1 MQNIRLGDLDEEG
14 QSINNVEEALKRVD
28 IQLRENDTTFRNM
41 EDVLADV
48 ADKWKTFDD
57 VTRSSITQALAG
69 TRQANMLIALLDNW
83 SMSQNLLTEEMESS
97 GLAAQR
103 FGIYMEGLEAT
114 TNKFTAT
121 WEKVVQDTITEELVK
136 KFLEFGIVLLEVADN
151 LGVLNIALVALAT
164 FMITKLA
171 LVIPGLTSTIYTLIT
186 AFISLTG
193 TVTMTSTAVNALSIS
208 MGGMALGLAVV
219 GLIALFNKLNASAVE
234 TYTNFEKLKRQ
245 TDDNKNE
252 LSSLAKEY
260 EALAN
265 KQNKNSDDLIR
276 LLDIQTI
283 VNTKYGGL
291 TEGITLYSD
300 AIDRNSQAIDE
311 NIEWL
316 KEKAKFEEIE
326 FINKNKRAYEEQKK
340 FLEAKTMSG
349 AGPTWQRVNLYGTP
363 EEQLTQL
370 GKYLETHKDISGLL
384 EKEYGIRN
392 DEISAAKSLIIEY
405 EHYVNVL
412 ADISVG
418 WQDIGVSRRGAME
431 SEVDDWK
438 DVGGNV
444 NLPKPLTIAP
454 QIAGGFGDLS
464 TIITNLNTEL
474 KVYLDLLSKSQS
486 GQQLS
491 ADDIAALSAVNKDYT
506 DFLVLEG
513 DQLVLNEEAVRA
525 YIQAQADLVA
535 LQARGVSEANPYS
548 AELYIQADLVGAWV
562 EMIKN
567 DLIPATEDARN
578 EIAGL
583 FSDLA
588 ASLDTSMTD
597 ARDSYI
603 ESHNELVDKLAE
615 LRVQI
620 MRVEAQPFSEEQRA
634 ELIKL
639 KEEFNNT
646 SRAVDALA
654 AEHELA
660 TRRIIYGMMLQ
671 RVMQMDLSRLPPA
684 QALAIQQAAFKMMD
698 DIGTAWGLI
707 DANTSAVVQGMTE
720 FVTLAMSGAGEEA
733 IAVLDRVRLAALA
746 AAGDYYIRF
755 HVTVDD
761 EGIAYG
767 AMGYDWSD
775 SGKSTVPEK
784 PKGGGGGGGGGGAEK
799 AKEEPTYSGAN
810 LYQMIINLIRQE
822 KEAEKELIREKQ
834 DALRQEQEIIK
845 QQQAALDKQ
854 LEDYEKIIDTRK
866 EILETQED
874 ELDYQEEIADK
885 NKSIQKLQRE
895 LAILALDDSAESKKR
910 QLELREE
917 LEEEL
922 SDLDE
927 TQREHE
933 IELTENRL
941 DEEYELYKQ
950 YIENQ
955 KTLLQTQFDLLDQEY
970 DVLQDTIDAID
981 EFLSKSGLIGQA
993 ALERM
998 AQMGPD
1004 LYEELVAWNEVY
1016 GSGIEEDIVRAWN
1029 EAVRALEEYNNL
1041 LDVILGKSDFGSGNS
1056 YIPGDSGN
1064 DSSTFGKTNRGFNP
1078 EMITGGFRADTGEGF
1093 SPEMITGG
1101 FRGNGREGFSPEMI
1115 TGGFRA
1121 DPTDA
1126 PEMITGGRKY
1136 GFNPEMI
1143 TGGFRGDGDS
1153 RSPEM
1158 ITGGRKYGFNPEMIT
1173 GGFRADTFL
1182 RGDRLSS
1189 LLNSLTTNIIGGNI
1203 SSVGDIVIQN
1213 LINVEGNLDENVLGD
1228 VRVVA
1233 NEVIKQLNNSL
1244 TKRGYTRG
1252 AQLFQT

>member
-114 TNKFTAT
+114 TNRFTAT
-121 WEKVVQDTITEELVK
+121 WEKLVQDTITEELVK
-136 KFLEFGIVLLEVADN
+136 KFLEFGIVLLEVADS
-151 LGVLNIALVALAT
+151 LGVVNIALVALFT
-164 FMITKLA
+164 FMATKLA

-219 GLIALFNKLNASAVE
+219 GLIALFNKLNTSAVE

-252 LSSLAKEY
+252 LSSLAEEY

-370 GKYLETHKDISGLL
+370 GKYLETHKDISGLMG
-384 EKEYGIRN
+384 KEYETLN
-392 DEISAAKSLIIEY
+392 NEISAAKSLIIEY

-412 ADISVG
+412 AAISVG
-418 WQDIGVSRRGAME
+418 WQDVGANRKEAMA
-431 SEVDDWK
+431 VDDWK

-491 ADDIAALSAVNKDYT
+491 ADDIAALSTVNKDYT

-761 EGIAYG
+761 EGVAYG

-784 PKGGGGGGGGGGAEK
+784 PKGGGGGGGGKEEK

-854 LEDYEKIIDTRK
+854 LEDYEKIIDARK

-1153 RSPEM
+1153 HSPEM

-1213 LINVEGNLDENVLGD
+1213 LINVEGNLDENVLSD

>member
-1 MQNIRLGDLDEEG
+1 MENYNQVL
-14 QSINNVEEALKRVD
+14 EAQK
-28 IQLRENDTTFRNM
+28 IQT
-41 EDVLADV
+41 
-48 ADKWKTFDD
+48 
-57 VTRSSITQALAG
+57 
-69 TRQANMLIALLDNW
+69 
-83 SMSQNLLTEEMESS
+83 ESS

-208 MGGMALGLAVV
+208 LGGMTLGLAIV
-219 GLIALFNKLNASAVE
+219 GLIALFNRLNTSAVE

-326 FINKNKRAYEEQKK
+326 FINKNRRAYEEQKK

-349 AGPTWQRVNLYGTP
+349 AGPAWQRVDLYGTP

-370 GKYLETHKDISGLL
+370 GKYLETHKDITGLMG
-384 EKEYGIRN
+384 KEYETLN
-392 DEISAAKSLIIEY
+392 NEISAAKSLIIEY

-418 WQDIGVSRRGAME
+418 WQDVGVSRRGAMK

-620 MRVEAQPFSEEQRA
+620 MRVEAQPFSDEQRA

-671 RVMQMDLSRLPPA
+671 RVMQMDLSRLHPA
-684 QALAIQQAAFKMMD
+684 QALAIQQAAFKIMD

-767 AMGYDWSD
+767 SMGYDWANAHQGTPSEPPK
-775 SGKSTVPEK
+775 SG
-784 PKGGGGGGGGGGAEK
+784 GGGGGGGGGGAEK

-834 DALRQEQEIIK
+834 DALRQEQEILK
-845 QQQAALDKQ
+845 QQQDALDKQ
-854 LEDYEKIIDTRK
+854 LEDYEKIIDARK
-866 EILETQED
+866 EILQTQED

-885 NKSIQKLQRE
+885 NKSIQKLQKE

-1041 LDVILGKSDFGSGNS
+1041 LDVILGKSDFSSGKP
-1056 YIPGDSGN
+1056 YVPGDSGN
-1064 DSSTFGKTNRGFNP
+1064 DNGTFGKANRGFTP
-1078 EMITGGFRADTGEGF
+1078 EMVTGGFRAEGESF
-1093 SPEMITGG
+1093 TPEMVTGG
-1101 FRGNGREGFSPEMI
+1101 FRGNGREGFTPEMV

-1121 DPTDA
+1121 DPIDS
-1126 PEMITGGRKY
+1126 PEMVTGGRKGQGFSPEMVTGGFRYDPSSPEMVTGGRKY
-1136 GFNPEMI
+1136 GF
-1143 TGGFRGDGDS
+1143 
-1153 RSPEM
+1153 SPEM
-1158 ITGGRKYGFNPEMIT
+1158 VT